1 MKTYWTMKNGNKI
14 DIDEM
19 DINHLRNTL
28 KMLVR
33 NTEKKKQAK
42 PKFQIHGEIAQ
53 EMILNEWINELMG
66 NEIDEYYNQI

>member
-1 MKTYWTMKNGNKI
+1 MKTYWTTQNGNKI

-42 PKFQIHGEIAQ
+42 PKFQIQGEIAQ
-53 EMILNEWINELMG
+53 EMIFNELMNELMG
-66 NEIDEYYNQI
+66 DELDEYYNKI

>member
-1 MKTYWTMKNGNKI
+1 MKVYWTMRNGNKI

-19 DINHLRNTL
+19 DINHLRNTI

-42 PKFQIHGEIAQ
+42 PKFTINGEIAQ
-53 EMILNEWINELMG
+53 EMILNEWVNELIG
-66 NEIDEYYNQI
+66 DELDEYYNQI

>member
-1 MKTYWTMKNGNKI
+1 
-14 DIDEM
+14 M

-53 EMILNEWINELMG
+53 EMIFNKLMNELMG
-66 NEIDEYYNQI
+66 DELDEYYNQI

>member
-1 MKTYWTMKNGNKI
+1 MKTYWTMRNGEKI

-19 DINHLRNTL
+19 DVNHLRNTL

-33 NTEKKKQAK
+33 NTEKKKPVK

-53 EMILNEWINELMG
+53 EMIFNELINELMG
-66 NEIDEYYNQI
+66 DELDEYYNHI